1 MFPGMA
7 GLGKGE
13 HMFPVGEELAVWMEN
28 EEGMNHAGAC
38 GADLLCAKN
47 LDTPYLISSIIFSI
61 YLFTI
66 NTLKTKENRTNYNY
80 NNIIKLEKINY
91 HFNYIK
97 YPVSIQ
103 IFPIVS

>member
-1 MFPGMA
+1 MFQLYPTT
-7 GLGKGE
+7 
-13 HMFPVGEELAVWMEN
+13 P
-28 EEGMNHAGAC
+28 
-38 GADLLCAKN
+38 CAPRLHKIHNYFDKN
-47 LDTPYLISSIIFSI
+47 PTPYLISSIIFSI

-66 NTLKTKENRTNYNY
+66 KTLKTKENRTNYNY

>member
-1 MFPGMA
+1 MEPRPLALGAWSLNYGTTRKVPKVDFCTLKMFIRQSLHTCNGEQMFPGMA

-47 LDTPYLISSIIFSI
+47 LDTPYLISS
-61 YLFTI
+61 
-66 NTLKTKENRTNYNY
+66 
-80 NNIIKLEKINY
+80 
-91 HFNYIK
+91 
-97 YPVSIQ
+97 
-103 IFPIVS
+103 